1 MAIRQGRYTLNL
13 TTRPSIL
20 GNAAVV
26 GKTEGEDRFRRSLT
40 TYIQMTRSGKSP
52 LKRQKAPYS
61 GKPSSVHWTR
71 RAKRLQISTM
81 CSREIY

>member
-26 GKTEGEDRFRRSLT
+26 GKTEGEGPLSAEFDHIYTDDTLGEISFEKAESTYSAKRLSVRS
-40 TYIQMTRSGKSP
+40 
-52 LKRQKAPYS
+52 
-61 GKPSSVHWTR
+61 TR
-71 RAKRLQISTM
+71 RAKRLRTQTIFL
-81 CSREIY
+81 RAIY